1 MSVERNNDFMSTPKP
16 GFFLAGSILLALSG
30 FLSGGGIAL
39 NVLAGA
45 DGGANI
51 GAGFL
56 IFAGLPVA
64 FVGLVLLLVD
74 LAFYMGS
81 RISERRASR

>member
-1 MSVERNNDFMSTPKP
+1 MRDNGVMSKSGP
-16 GFFLAGSILLALSG
+16 GFSVVGGIILALSG
-30 FLSGGGIAL
+30 LVSGGGVALNFLSGT
-39 NVLAGA
+39 

-51 GAGFL
+51 GVGLL

-74 LAFYMGS
+74 LAIYVGS
-81 RISERRASR
+81 KNSERRLSR

>member
-1 MSVERNNDFMSTPKP
+1 MSTPKP

-30 FLSGGGIAL
+30 LVSGGGIAL
-39 NVLAGA
+39 NVLSGA

-56 IFAGLPVA
+56 IFAGLPIA

-74 LAFYMGS
+74 LAFYVES
-81 RISERRASR
+81 RISERRVSR